1 MLDTLLDTLTSAIVR
16 RKRLSCLGFSV
27 VRGAMLDTFSLSLSL
42 RQIQKCP
49 RKGAF
54 LWIFAQLSGGAGIH
68 HCKIG

>member
-1 MLDTLLDTLTSAIVR
+1 MLDTLLDTLTRAIVR
-16 RKRLSCLGFSV
+16 RNRLNRFDFSAADGV
-27 VRGAMLDTFSLSLSL
+27 VLDTFSLSLSL

-54 LWIFAQLSGGAGIH
+54 LWFFTQLSGGAGIH